1 MGLKLKD
8 PPFSLFTPPMKP
20 HKTYKLKTTPSVY
33 YVWVAGSCDY
43 GHTERCSGGAYVIQK
58 DEEIIDTYTTSD
70 IHATEFRMILTAMIH
85 AMEVIPE
92 NANIVFLTNVAYIQ
106 QNFDREPTAKSANP
120 DLINACRQAKSKH
133 LSVEVKLIPFHKY
146 HLLVET
152 HERAHQAMV
161 ERQRHT

>member
-1 MGLKLKD
+1 M
-8 PPFSLFTPPMKP
+8 
-20 HKTYKLKTTPSVY
+20 
-33 YVWVAGSCDY
+33 
-43 GHTERCSGGAYVIQK
+43 QK
-58 DEEIIDTYTTSD
+58 DEEIIDAYTTSD
-70 IHATEFRMILTAMIH
+70 IHTTEFRMILTAMIH

-120 DLINACRQAKSKH
+120 DLINACRQTKSKH

-152 HERAHQAMV
+152 HERAHQVMV